1 MADFSRRSFLKSA
14 SIASAA
20 VAAGSVGLYSPI
32 SFASST
38 NNTFKLKYANN
49 VPMTHPLNIRARA
62 MAKAIKEETNGAVEI
77 TIFPSNQLGSDTDTL
92 GQLRSGAVD
101 MFTLSPMILGTLI
114 PSVQISAIGFAFKD
128 YDTVW
133 SAMDGDLGA
142 HVRSEIKKTN
152 TFFAFDSMW
161 DNGYRVTTTNKTV
174 GPVETPEKLVG
185 LKLRVPPSP
194 IIMSM
199 FKALEAAPTSINFA
213 ETYSALQTGIVVGQ
227 ENPLTIL
234 NSTKLYEV
242 QKYCSLTNHVW
253 DGFWM
258 LGNSK
263 KFESMPADLQAIVH
277 KHVNLAA
284 IAQREDLAK
293 LSADIRETLKT
304 KGLEI
309 FEAPPA
315 PFRAKLSDA
324 KYYSNWQETFGSE
337 AWAILEK
344 YSGTLA

>member
-1 MADFSRRSFLKSA
+1 MADFSRRHFLKSA
-14 SIASAA
+14 CIASAA
-20 VAAGSVGLYSPI
+20 VAAGSLDLYSPT
-32 SFASST
+32 SFAAGAG
-38 NNTFKLKYANN
+38 NTFKLKFANN
-49 VPMTHPLNIRARA
+49 VPMTHPTNIRARA
-62 MAKAIKEETNGAVEI
+62 MAKAIKEETDGAVEI
-77 TIFPSNQLGSDTDTL
+77 TVFPSNQLGSDTDTL
-92 GQLRSGAVD
+92 AQLRSGAID

-114 PSVQISAIGFAFKD
+114 PAVQISAIGFAFKD

-142 HVRSEIKKTN
+142 HVRAQIKKAE
-152 TFFAFDSMW
+152 TFFAFDTMW

-174 GPVETPEKLVG
+174 GPVDSPDKLVG

-199 FKALEAAPTSINFA
+199 FKAFGAAPTSINFT

-263 KFESMPADLQAIVH
+263 RFESMPADLLSIVH

-284 IAQREDLAK
+284 MAQRDDLAK
-293 LSADIRETLKT
+293 LSADIRDTLKT

-309 FEAPPA
+309 VEAAPA
-315 PFRAKLSDA
+315 PFRAKLSEA
-324 KYYSNWQETFGSE
+324 KYYTDWRESFGPE

-344 YSGTLA
+344 YCGTLA